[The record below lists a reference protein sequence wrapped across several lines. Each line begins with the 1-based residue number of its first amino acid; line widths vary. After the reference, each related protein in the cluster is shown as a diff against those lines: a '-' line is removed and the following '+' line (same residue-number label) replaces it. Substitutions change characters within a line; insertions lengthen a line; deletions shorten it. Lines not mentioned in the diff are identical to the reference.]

1 VTDEANYRKVRIRID
16 AASESE
22 REYDESAIE
31 KVFSRWVRTDA
42 IVTAITTRIINRY
55 KQTPFYLTL
64 QVDAKDRGLW
74 TADVVDVSTRIIMNV
89 DGLPQTTRYQI
100 ISAQETTPGSV
111 IKYVLQNY
119 NFTAR
124 YGYYMAADAPTFAD
138 ATDEEKLIGA
148 WYADENGLISGA
160 AGYEYQ

>member
-1 VTDEANYRKVRIRID
+1 
-16 AASESE
+16 
-22 REYDESAIE
+22 
-31 KVFSRWVRTDA
+31 
-42 IVTAITTRIINRY
+42 
-55 KQTPFYLTL
+55 
-64 QVDAKDRGLW
+64 
-74 TADVVDVSTRIIMNV
+74 MNV

-124 YGYYMAADAPTFAD
+124 YGYYMEADAPTFAD
-138 ATDEEKLIGA
+138 ATDEEKLTGA
-148 WYADENGLISGA
+148 WYADDDGLISGA